1 MIDGK
6 KVNFFL
12 VGDEEEIRKKEHIGG
27 KNLIGDWTGKLYNKQ
42 KISKNL
48 KKI

>member
-42 KISKNL
+42 KINKNL